1 MKSVGLIVGSL
12 CFSMSILAKSEVSL
26 EQLIGVS
33 VDPVGLTFQVPSNGC
48 TERSHFDFKVEER
61 LEPLGPMLPALE
73 HHYYI
78 SVNRVTSDN
87 CENLQ
92 PYGSQVFMS
101 FDELGIH
108 FGKFHVNNPI
118 GGDKTINA
126 P

>member
-1 MKSVGLIVGSL
+1 MWFLGLIALLSL
-12 CFSMSILAKSEVSL
+12 PVLAELKPDL

-33 VDPVGLTFQVPSNGC
+33 ADARGLTFQVPSNGC
-48 TERSHFDFKVEER
+48 TEKDHFEFQVEER

-78 SVNRVTSDN
+78 SASRKTSDN
-87 CENLQ
+87 CENFQ
-92 PYGSQVFMS
+92 PYGTQFLMS

-118 GGDKTINA
+118 GGDKSVNA